1 MGVLL
6 FMAAVGAKDHRDR
19 SLTVKVFAFVII
31 TASYVSVIAPFT
43 LIHAGSGRTC
53 PCEPITAGAAGPRPL
68 TGHRELRGD

>member
-31 TASYVSVIAPFT
+31 TASYVSVIAPFI

-53 PCEPITAGAAGPRPL
+53 PCELITAGAAG
-68 TGHRELRGD
+68 LRLLIRHPEHLGE